1 MEAAFEKVLNGAEEL
16 PGLESLPVMDT

>member
-16 PGLESLPVMDT
+16 PGLESFPVVDT